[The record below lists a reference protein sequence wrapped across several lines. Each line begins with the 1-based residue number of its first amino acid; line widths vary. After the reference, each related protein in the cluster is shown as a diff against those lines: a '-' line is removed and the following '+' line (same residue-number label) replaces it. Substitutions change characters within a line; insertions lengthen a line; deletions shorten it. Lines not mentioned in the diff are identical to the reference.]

1 MKLINTLVFSSFQ
14 KEGAQYHGLVLNFNT
29 YYIMVLLLAY
39 KNNAMKDVVNS
50 IQDKIRTTLY
60 LTQENKQG
68 LDRIPRG
75 QKTALMNRAI
85 ANALKE
91 LEQKENNKKFLD
103 MLSHIKPVKADLS
116 SETMVLQLRSE
127 DTQQNNDA

>member
-1 MKLINTLVFSSFQ
+1 MKNIISGT
-14 KEGAQYHGLVLNFNT
+14 
-29 YYIMVLLLAY
+29 
-39 KNNAMKDVVNS
+39 
-50 IQDKIRTTLY
+50 QDKVRTTLY

-85 ANALKE
+85 AHALKE

-103 MLSHIKPVKADLS
+103 MISHIEPVKTDQS
-116 SETMVLQLRSE
+116 SDDMVRLLREGKDEPLASHQE
-127 DTQQNNDA
+127 SNDA

>member
-1 MKLINTLVFSSFQ
+1 
-14 KEGAQYHGLVLNFNT
+14 
-29 YYIMVLLLAY
+29 MVSLLAC
-39 KNNAMKDVVNS
+39 KNSTMKNTMSEV
-50 IQDKIRTTLY
+50 QDKVRTTLY

-91 LEQKENNKKFLD
+91 LEQKENNKKFIN
-103 MLSHIKPVKADLS
+103 MISHIEIVKTDCS
-116 SETMVLQLRSE
+116 SEDMVRLLREGKDEQLVS
-127 DTQQNNDA
+127 QQESNDA